1 MARTYG
7 ENMADSERREEEVSW
22 KKRMYNVLETL
33 NVLNKDNKELFE
45 EYMLKLEGLI
55 AEGIEEQYSF
65 PTFSDE
71 NLQVALKNYSLKQL
85 SS

>member
-33 NVLNKDNKELFE
+33 NVLNKDNKSF
-45 EYMLKLEGLI
+45 LK
-55 AEGIEEQYSF
+55 S
-65 PTFSDE
+65 TC
-71 NLQVALKNYSLKQL
+71 
-85 SS
+85 

>member
-45 EYMLKLEGLI
+45 EYMLKLERLI

-65 PTFSDE
+65 PTFSDMNFVE
-71 NLQVALKNYSLKQL
+71 AVKRYTYKQL